1 MSKRR
6 LDEKRLNE
14 IKLKAS
20 RQGGHHGRFAG
31 LKEKPKNIKQTIKK
45 LLNYI
50 SYSKKTLITLIIIV
64 LFTTLL
70 NLSVSLIIE
79 RITASLGQFDTDL
92 KIWVKEP
99 DKALFYNSLLLIACV
114 YIAYCTLQYFSS
126 LIGSYLAVGMS
137 KKLRKD
143 LFDKIV
149 KFPIK
154 YIDTHPHGDIM
165 SRMTNDVDNISN
177 AVSSSIASLV
187 GGILN
192 IIGCLTIM
200 IIYSPMLT
208 LVALVTLGLSMT
220 VTFLMS
226 KFMGPLFTKQ
236 QSILGLL
243 NSQTE
248 EMVTGCKTV
257 MAYNHQQTAI
267 EEFNEYSEKLKKTGI
282 KAQIWGGS
290 MGPIMN
296 FVGNV
301 GYFLVCFFG
310 ALLYIKNPV
319 LGGSLFG
326 AELSISIVIMFTTIT
341 KQFTRPINEM
351 AHLYSSIITAL
362 AGAER
367 VFTMMDEPIESFE
380 GKVKFD
386 AENDNG
392 VIEFEHVN
400 FSYVEGKPV
409 LKDFTVDVRKGHKVA
424 LVGATGSGK
433 TTIVN
438 LLLRF
443 YDVDSG
449 AIKINGIN
457 INDISKKEL
466 RDCISIVLQDAVLFS
481 DTIENNIKYGKEN
494 ATKEE
499 IDEALKMANC
509 YKFVNRLPNKQ
520 QTILNEGATNI
531 SQGQRQLLTIARA
544 ILADPKI
551 LILDEATSSVDTRT
565 EKKIQDALVKL
576 MENRT
581 SIIIA
586 HRLSTIQDADFIV
599 VLDQGKVVEMGNHE
613 ELIAHKGVYE
623 KLYQTQYKGLNT

>member
-1 MSKRR
+1 MSKRK
-6 LDEKRLNE
+6 LDEKKLNE

-20 RQGGHHGRFAG
+20 KHGGPGSRFAG
-31 LKEKPKNIKQTIKK
+31 LKEKPKNTKETIKK

-50 SYSKKTLITLIIIV
+50 SYSKKTLIFLIVIV
-64 LFTTLL
+64 LITTVLSLSINLL
-70 NLSVSLIIE
+70 IE
-79 RITASLGQFDTDL
+79 RIAASFGQFDTD
-92 KIWVKEP
+92 KNVWIVIP
-99 DKALFYNSLLLIACV
+99 DKAMFTKHLLILISV
-114 YIAYCTLQYFSS
+114 YIGYCVLSYFQSIIS
-126 LIGSYLAVGMS
+126 AHLAVGMS
-137 KKLRKD
+137 KKLRND
-143 LFDKIV
+143 LFNKIV

-154 YIDTHPHGDIM
+154 YTDTHPHGDIM
-165 SRMTNDVDNISN
+165 SRMTNDVDNIVN
-177 AVSSSIASLV
+177 AVSSSIGSLI
-187 GGILN
+187 GGI
-192 IIGCLTIM
+192 ITIVGCLVLM
-200 IIYSPMLT
+200 IIYSPLLT
-208 LVALVTLGLSMT
+208 LVALVTLALSLL
-220 VTFLMS
+220 VTGLMS

-236 QSILGLL
+236 QAILGLL

-257 MAYNHQQTAI
+257 KAYNHESSAI
-267 EEFNEYSEKLKKTGI
+267 EEFNEYSDKLKKTGL

-301 GYFLVCFFG
+301 GYFLVAFFG
-310 ALLYIKNPV
+310 ALFV
-319 LGGSLFG
+319 LNGIGNNIIGKPLTV
-326 AELSISIVIMFTTIT
+326 SIVIMFTTLT

-367 VFTMMDEPIESFE
+367 VFTMMDEETESFE
-380 GKVKFD
+380 GKVEFD
-386 AENDNG
+386 PNKTKG
-392 VIEFEHVN
+392 VIDFENVN

-409 LKDFTVDVRKGHKVA
+409 LRNFSVDVRKGHKIA

-438 LLLRF
+438 LLLRY
-443 YDVDSG
+443 YDIDSG
-449 AIKINGIN
+449 AIKIDGIN
-457 INDISKKEL
+457 INDISKKDL
-466 RDCISIVLQDAVLFS
+466 RDCISIVLQDAVLFA
-481 DTIENNIKYGKEN
+481 DTIENNVKYGKEN

-509 YKFVNRLPNKQ
+509 YKFVNRLPLKEK
-520 QTILNEGATNI
+520 TVLNEGATNL

-544 ILADPKI
+544 VLANPKI

-565 EKKIQDALVKL
+565 EKKIQDAMVKL

-613 ELIAHKGVYE
+613 ELVALGGVYN
-623 KLYQTQYKGLNT
+623 KLYQTQYKGLDT